1 MEEHYQPPARLT
13 CKNCSTELAG
23 ENYCPVCGQKGDTHV
38 LTFRELLEELADGLF
53 NMDSRL
59 WRSLLPL
66 ALIPGR
72 LTLVYLRGRR
82 MYYLPPFRL
91 YLILSVLFFLIP
103 SGNGTLGGN
112 LGDGLSDESEDTNI
126 VTLSDVMQESDIGTE
141 GAEFARQVRE
151 EIARELAAA
160 REEDPEAFIE
170 TDGEM
175 CSIGDLPTSLF
186 TIVIRDT
193 CLKFQ
198 NDPER
203 LWQEVVDMVPLM
215 MILGIPLVA
224 LFMHVVYAFSGRYYV
239 EHVIFLFHTHAFFFL
254 ISITMSLSSIIGQ
267 RYGILFDVMD
277 WFRVIAGWYIPIY
290 IFMAMMKVYGDSW
303 AKTFFK
309 GWFVIVGYG
318 ISIFIVA
325 GLGILYTAVN
335 A

>member
-1 MEEHYQPPARLT
+1 
-13 CKNCSTELAG
+13 
-23 ENYCPVCGQKGDTHV
+23 
-38 LTFRELLEELADGLF
+38 
-53 NMDSRL
+53 
-59 WRSLLPL
+59 
-66 ALIPGR
+66 
-72 LTLVYLRGRR
+72 
-82 MYYLPPFRL
+82 
-91 YLILSVLFFLIP
+91 
-103 SGNGTLGGN
+103 
-112 LGDGLSDESEDTNI
+112 
-126 VTLSDVMQESDIGTE
+126 
-141 GAEFARQVRE
+141 
-151 EIARELAAA
+151 
-160 REEDPEAFIE
+160 
-170 TDGEM
+170 M

-239 EHVIFLFHTHAFFFL
+239 EHVIFLFHTHVFFFL

-309 GWFVIVGYG
+309 GWFVMVGYG

>member
-66 ALIPGR
+66 AIFPGR
-72 LTLVYLRGRR
+72 LTLEYLRGRR
-82 MYYLPPFRL
+82 MHYLPPFRL

-103 SGNGTLGGN
+103 SNNDDLAGSLA
-112 LGDGLSDESEDTNI
+112 EDSGAPDI
-126 VTLSDVMQESDIGTE
+126 VTLSDLGPESNIGTE
-141 GAEFARQVRE
+141 GAEFARQIRE
-151 EIARELAAA
+151 EVARELAAEQVA
-160 REEDPEAFIE
+160 NPEAYLE
-170 TDGEM
+170 TDGET
-175 CSIGDLPTSLF
+175 CSIGSLPTSLL
-186 TIVIRDT
+186 TIMLRDT

-198 NDPER
+198 DDPER
-203 LWQEVVDMVPLM
+203 LWQDVVDMVPLM

-224 LFMHVVYAFSGRYYV
+224 LIMFAVYVFSGRYYV

-254 ISITMSLSSIIGQ
+254 ISITMTLSSIIGD
-267 RYGILFDVMD
+267 RYGFLYSVMD
-277 WFRVIAGWYIPIY
+277 WFRVIAAWYIPIY
-290 IFMAMMKVYGDSW
+290 IFMAMLKVYGDGW

-309 GWFVIVGYG
+309 GCFVLIGYG
-318 ISIFIVA
+318 ISIGIVA
-325 GLGILYTAVN
+325 GIGILYTA
-335 A
+335 ASA